1 MSDNLTAEI
10 VAIGTEILLGE
21 ITDTNSV
28 FIARSL
34 RDLGINVFYM
44 TSVGDNVSRIASAL
58 QIAMSRADIIITC
71 GGLGPTIDDMTR
83 QGVAKATERELVFD
97 ERLYQQIIDRFAGF
111 GVRMSENNKRQAYLP
126 ENAIA
131 IDNPVGTAPSFITQH
146 KGKVI
151 ITLPGVPRELKY
163 LFNEAVMPYLQRQY
177 QLGLIRARI
186 LRVAGIG
193 ESALDEMIGVELLE
207 GSNPTIGLAAHHG
220 IIDVRLTAKGQ
231 TSTEVDAMLDGYE
244 QAVMEKIGDFVFGHD
259 KDTIEGVLINRL
271 KATGKRVAVIEAGID
286 AIVSKLKNHPL
297 RSEIADKLE
306 TFATPEE
313 MYRQFEKPSDTTPR
327 EFAGFLAH
335 ELAEN
340 ADFAIV
346 IISDPTVDENADS
359 EQATVIAVSGN
370 EQVQSRAY
378 GFGAKSELAQGWVSR
393 WGLASVWRMTKGL

>member
-1 MSDNLTAEI
+1 MTDNLTAEI

-44 TSVGDNVSRIASAL
+44 TSVGDNVSRIAGAL
-58 QIAMSRADIIITC
+58 QIAMGRADIVITC

-83 QGVAKATERELVFD
+83 QGVAVATERELVFD
-97 ERLYQQIIDRFAGF
+97 ERLYQQIVDRFASF
-111 GVRMSENNKRQAYLP
+111 GVKMTDNNKRQAYLP
-126 ENAIA
+126 ADAIA

-146 KGKVI
+146 NGKII

-163 LFNEAVMPYLQRQY
+163 LFNEAVMPYLQQTY
-177 QLGLIRARI
+177 QLGVIRARI

-193 ESALDEMIGVELLE
+193 ESALDDMLGTELLE
-207 GSNPTIGLAAHHG
+207 GSNPTVGLAAHHG
-220 IIDVRLTAKGQ
+220 VIDVRLTAKGQ
-231 TSTEVDAMLDGYE
+231 TSTEVDLMLDGYE
-244 QAVMEKIGDFVFGHD
+244 KAVMEKIGDFVFGRD
-259 KDTIEGVLINRL
+259 KDTIEGVLIGQL
-271 KATGKRVAVIEAGID
+271 KAIGKRVAVIEAGID
-286 AIVSKLKNHPL
+286 AIVSKLKSHPL
-297 RSEIADKLE
+297 RSDIADKLE
-306 TFATPEE
+306 TFTTPAD
-313 MYRQFEKPSDTTPR
+313 MYRQYEKPNDTTPR
-327 EFAGFLAH
+327 EFASFVAH
-335 ELAEN
+335 ELAES

-346 IISDPTVDENADS
+346 IISDPTVEDNADS
-359 EQATVIAVSGN
+359 EQATVIAVAGN